1 MAECYMQLGIREY
14 PNAIHE
20 CNLALEVTPNFS
32 KALLKR
38 SRCYEALNKF
48 NLSLRDVGT
57 GLKMEQSNLMETEIQ
72 ERVKR
77 TIERQGSGVNEIPVD
92 VVSVPE
98 YIEQRFIPLAKAFR
112 DKARRKKKE
121 LFTREER

>member
-1 MAECYMQLGIREY
+1 
-14 PNAIHE
+14 
-20 CNLALEVTPNFS
+20 
-32 KALLKR
+32 
-38 SRCYEALNKF
+38 
-48 NLSLRDVGT
+48 
-57 GLKMEQSNLMETEIQ
+57 MEQSNLMETEIQ